1 MTTAAELPVLPTLDK
16 RGTGERS
23 RLSEV
28 GRQHLSGLHQE
39 LPPVRQVLTMHE
51 RYGQP
56 PGDLA
61 YTAVQDWTPEQQE
74 RGAKWLASQQSAEW
88 WRAQG
93 MAQRAVP

>member
-1 MTTAAELPVLPTLDK
+1 MTTAVELPVLPTVDK
-16 RGTGERS
+16 CGNTAADYA
-23 RLSEV
+23 EV

-61 YTAVQDWTPEQQE
+61 YTAVQDWTPEQ
-74 RGAKWLASQQSAEW
+74 SAEW